1 MVASLNNTSFAN
13 GYGVAKDLLAIPNAR
28 WKEIFNS
35 DAAIFGGQNVGNGG
49 AIIVSNQGR
58 LDLVIPANE
67 FVIFLKQ

>member
-1 MVASLNNTSFAN
+1 
-13 GYGVAKDLLAIPNAR
+13 LLAIPNAR